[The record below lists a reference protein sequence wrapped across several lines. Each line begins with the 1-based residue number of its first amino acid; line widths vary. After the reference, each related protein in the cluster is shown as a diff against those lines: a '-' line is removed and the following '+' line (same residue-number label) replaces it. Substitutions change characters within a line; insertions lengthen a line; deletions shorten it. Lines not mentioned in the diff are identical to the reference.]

1 MNRINIAVL
10 GLGTVGQGVVMLLD
24 KQKEEI
30 RKATGCEICL
40 KRCLEKFKTKKL
52 DVALAPG
59 VLTDRWSEVV
69 EDPEIQIIIETI
81 GGIEPARTYILQALK
96 AGKNVVTANKDLLA
110 ACGQE
115 LFKAAAENHRDL
127 YYEAGVGGA
136 IPLVGPLRQS
146 LAASHLTEVIGIV
159 NGTTN
164 YILTRMEREG
174 RPFDDILRDAMSLG
188 YSEADP
194 SADIEGYDAARKMAI
209 LATLAFHSQVTI
221 ADVYVEGIS
230 RVDLEDIRSA
240 RRLGYAVKLLG
251 IARLDGE
258 LIEVRV
264 HPALIPLAHPLAS
277 VHDNLNAILVNGED
291 LGDSMFYGVGAG
303 RLPSASAILGDVAA
317 IARNIKSGCEG
328 RLNLLDRRERAIKPM
343 QDVETRF
350 FLRLVLADQPGVLAK
365 ITEALANHGVSL
377 ARVLQ
382 TNLREGDAELVFVTH
397 SVRDG
402 DMQLALAEIGRLAAT
417 KEIVTVLRVE
427 GLE

>member
-1 MNRINIAVL
+1 MNRVNIAVL
-10 GLGTVGQGVVMLLD
+10 GLGTVGQGVIMLLK
-24 KQKEEI
+24 KQKEEMK
-30 RKATGCEICL
+30 KATGCEICL
-40 KRCLEKFKTKKL
+40 KRCLEKFITKKL
-52 DVALAPG
+52 DVELEPG
-59 VLTDRWSEVV
+59 VLTDHWSEVLN
-69 EDPEIQIIIETI
+69 DPEIQIVIETI
-81 GGIEPARTYILQALK
+81 GGIEPARTYILQALR

-115 LFKAAAENHRDL
+115 LFKAAAEAHKDL
-127 YYEAGVGGA
+127 YYEASVGGA

-146 LAASHLTEVIGIV
+146 LAASHLSQVMGIV

-174 RPFDDILRDAMSLG
+174 RAFDDILQDAMNLG

-221 ADVYVEGIS
+221 NDVYVEGIS

-251 IARLDGE
+251 IARLDRQ

-264 HPALIPLAHPLAS
+264 HPALIPLDHPLAS
-277 VHDNLNAILVNGED
+277 VHDNMNAILVNGRD

-317 IARNIKSGCEG
+317 IARNIKNDCEG

-350 FLRLVLADQPGVLAK
+350 FLRLVLADRPGVLAQ
-365 ITEALANHGVSL
+365 IAEVLGNHGVSL

-382 TNLREGDAELVFVTH
+382 TNLREGDAELVLVTH
-397 SVRDG
+397 GVRDG
-402 DMQLALAEIGRLAAT
+402 DMQLALTEISGLAAT
-417 KEIVTVLRVE
+417 REIVTVLRVE